1 MCVTQF
7 AAYFYPGSG
16 GMRAFVCLPGPT
28 GRLSQLTL
36 FSVQWLFTKSHFEHR
51 CQQSSLIPCLLIKS
65 HVEIS
70 LLGGPLC
77 CHCFS
82 YPQCIFRSEV
92 GGLLCITRRR
102 HTFSPEVKKK
112 TASFSPI
119 FLKNVK
125 FCAALVLESKCSLY
139 KASVCVRPQPIYWRS
154 NISG

>member
-28 GRLSQLTL
+28 GRLSRLTL
-36 FSVQWLFTKSHFEHR
+36 FSVQWIFTKSHFEHR

-82 YPQCIFRSEV
+82 YPQCIAFKSGGITLYYTAKTHVFPRSKKRKLLAHIFKKRKVLCSVGFR
-92 GGLLCITRRR
+92 
-102 HTFSPEVKKK
+102 K
-112 TASFSPI
+112 
-119 FLKNVK
+119 
-125 FCAALVLESKCSLY
+125 
-139 KASVCVRPQPIYWRS
+139 
-154 NISG
+154 